1 MADENFT
8 VIAVAL
14 DENLAAVAPFAEN
27 ITYPVLVDT
36 EHQMSELYA
45 ITNVPTVVWIDED
58 DRIVRPNAME
68 PGSDM
73 FTEFTGIK
81 CEGHMEQVRT
91 WIRNGILPDDAD
103 HEVQALDPDEVTAH
117 LHFRLATHARRGGL
131 ADAAERHFAAAS
143 ELAPNDFTIVRGAMP
158 LTGVNPF
165 GAAFFELYG
174 RFQEAG
180 SPYHG
185 IPRART

>member
-1 MADENFT
+1 M
-8 VIAVAL
+8 AL
-14 DENLAAVAPFAEN
+14 DENLAAVAPFAED

-73 FTEFTGIK
+73 FTEFTGIR
-81 CEGHMEQVRT
+81 CEGHMEQVRS
-91 WIRNGILPDDAD
+91 WIRSGVLPDDAD
-103 HEVQALDPDEVTAH
+103 HEVQALDSDEVTAH

-131 ADAAERHFAAAS
+131 ADAAERHFATAT

-158 LTGVNPF
+158 LTGVDPF
-165 GAAFFELYG
+165 GTAFFELYE
-174 RFQEAG
+174 RFSRAG

-185 IPRART
+185 IPRTRN

>member
-1 MADENFT
+1 MADADFT

-14 DENLAAVAPFAEN
+14 DENLAAVAPFAED

-45 ITNVPTVVWIDED
+45 ITNVPTVVWIDEN

-73 FTEFTGIK
+73 FTEFTGIR
-81 CEGHMEQVRT
+81 CEGHMEQVRA
-91 WIRNGILPDDAD
+91 WIRSGVLPDDAG
-103 HEVQALDPDEVTAH
+103 HEVQALEA
-117 LHFRLATHARRGGL
+117 FRLATHARRGGL
-131 ADAAERHFAAAS
+131 DDAAERHFARAA

-158 LTGVNPF
+158 LTGVDPF
-165 GAAFFELYG
+165 GTAFFELYG

-185 IPRART
+185 IPRTRT